1 MYDDINYALLKYTGF
16 RVNWDDAGFA
26 SFHEHCW
33 FDLIKSAREKDS
45 RLTKTETEMVMEAVK
60 TAEIHDSLDRLKREA
75 EHIAH
80 LIKNSKYCM
89 AFTGKS
95 LIKTLN

>member
-1 MYDDINYALLKYTGF
+1 MYDDINYALFKYTGF

-26 SFHEHCW
+26 TFHEHCW

-45 RLTKTETEMVMEAVK
+45 RLTKTETDMVKEAVK

-89 AFTGKS
+89 TFTGKS
-95 LIKTLN
+95 LFKNPI